1 MSLPLEIE
9 QTVREANQV
18 DLDLLDSRSLG
29 LLIEIN
35 QRFIEYLDAL
45 EIADFRI
52 TTCVTA
58 KVDGTAV
65 RFANTEMFST
75 WLSEQL

>member
-1 MSLPLEIE
+1 MSLLPEIE
-9 QTVREANQV
+9 RTVREANQV
-18 DLDLLDSRSLG
+18 DLDQLDPRSLG

-45 EIADFRI
+45 EIADFKI
-52 TTCVTA
+52 CTSVTA
-58 KVDGTAV
+58 KVDGTSV
-65 RFANTEMFST
+65 RFPNTEQFSD